1 MNKSSKYNWSRIT
14 FACFLLSL
22 LIAVSLSA
30 QATDRICTFRPNRH
44 GETDTMLSF
53 SINYRLASQREVP
66 VFLEAV
72 PVDAHGHSLHVMT
85 RRKRIEQGMG
95 KASFRL
101 KYAGNK
107 PQVKSTAI
115 RVTMYC
121 QNEEIQ
127 VLTREDFLYAK
138 TWKKTQ
144 TEPVSPSDQV
154 GNL

>member
-1 MNKSSKYNWSRIT
+1 MNRSSIYDLLRIT
-14 FACFLLSL
+14 LTCLLPMLLIPTSL
-22 LIAVSLSA
+22 LG
-30 QATDRICTFRPNRH
+30 QATDRICTFRPDRH

-53 SINYRLASQREVP
+53 SINYRLASHQDVP

-95 KASFRL
+95 KATFRL

-107 PQVKSTAI
+107 QQVKSTTI

-121 QNEEIQ
+121 QTEEKRL
-127 VLTREDFLYAK
+127 LTRENFLYAK
-138 TWKKTQ
+138 TWKKARTKP
-144 TEPVSPSDQV
+144 ERPLDQV